1 MALFTD
7 VHQKLGYV
15 LNIFR
20 AISYYFKVSLLTAH
34 TIGSKSSKSDIF
46 LVLINTLCHYY
57 FLKSVIVL
65 SLFERSFGHLRN
77 HLESSGGS
85 LITIF
90 SSLLFSQNK
99 EVVVKKGTKFWIFFH
114 CGFRYCESEVCT
126 LFTRKKQTGQNCI
139 SGQTW
144 PCQDGHWVCWRRPGT
159 WPSRGVSRGTW
170 SRKFSWGGRWKRTSL
185 ATRLDCWCCVV
196 WV

>member
-57 FLKSVIVL
+57 FLESVIVL

-77 HLESSGGS
+77 HLESSGRLLCNHHFLQLAFFTKQGS
-85 LITIF
+85 CCKERNEVLNF
-90 SSLLFSQNK
+90 LPLWVSL
-99 EVVVKKGTKFWIFFH
+99 
-114 CGFRYCESEVCT
+114 YCE
-126 LFTRKKQTGQNCI
+126 I
-139 SGQTW
+139 
-144 PCQDGHWVCWRRPGT
+144 
-159 WPSRGVSRGTW
+159 
-170 SRKFSWGGRWKRTSL
+170 
-185 ATRLDCWCCVV
+185 
-196 WV
+196 